1 MDVYLALREKM
12 VVVFLKTKLQETVIL
27 NSNLYKP
34 TIEPVFVTLPVRND
48 DVSELLHYCGRTA
61 GH

>member
-1 MDVYLALREKM
+1 MDVYLALREKI
-12 VVVFLKTKLQETVIL
+12 VVVFLKTKLQGTIF